1 MRKTITMLFLSMLA
15 ALPMAAQDDKDL
27 VVETK
32 AGTSQTFNISGI
44 QRLDFSNQGVTVVS
58 KDKDGT
64 TFAFDDIKKITFV
77 SAANG
82 ISQIKTE
89 GATSQSIFISNDG
102 NSLTVKGME
111 SRPVCRRQHLLCGRH
126 TRAGSQRLER
136 PDRQHLCFAQR
147 SLCSESGQQDRKIQK
162 IILIS
167 SKSHY
172 EDNIYGSPSGLLHHV
187 QLRPESLC
195 ACTPEVGQSC

>member
-89 GATSQSIFISNDG
+89 GATGQTIFISNDG
-102 NSLTVKGME
+102 NSLTVKGWNPAQYADV
-111 SRPVCRRQHLLCGRH
+111 SVFSVGGARV
-126 TRAGSQRLER
+126 LE
-136 PDRQHLCFAQR
+136 AKGWN
-147 SLCSESGQQDRKIQK
+147 GQTVN
-162 IILIS
+162 IS
-167 SKSHY
+167 AL
-172 EDNIYGSPSGLLHHV
+172 PSGV
-187 QLRPESLC
+187 YVVR
-195 ACTPEVGQSC
+195 VGNKTGKFRK